1 MNNINE
7 AKAYKYVLSHGF
19 GPGTLP
25 KDVEILDHYEEGYCD
40 VVYLS
45 RKLTS
50 DEVEEYDISY
60 SPVVR
65 DEDLDDSHKVSYS
78 AVRRD
83 YHKIEQLIISG
94 YKYELYEHNEL
105 GDETSFVLVC
115 LTPCGKDYC
124 CYTYESMKYTLYNLL
139 HEYCIYE
146 LV

>member
-1 MNNINE
+1 MNSINE
-7 AKAYKYVLSHGF
+7 AQAYKYVLNHGL

-25 KDVEILDHYEEGYCD
+25 KDVEIIDHYQEGYYD
-40 VVYLS
+40 VVTLS

-65 DEDLDDSHKVSYS
+65 DEDFCQDHKVSYL
-78 AVRRD
+78 AIRRD
-83 YHKIEQLIISG
+83 YHKIEQKIISG
-94 YKYELYEHNEL
+94 NRYELYEHNEL

-115 LTPCGKDYC
+115 FTPCGKDYC

-139 HEYCIYE
+139 DEYCIYE